1 MFLHE
6 TTAEY
11 QRALEFAKWCE
22 PMLDRTPR
30 QSAMHSQ
37 LDLARTTLL
46 LKVAAGAGGGKR
58 DESAL
63 AAAGT
68 AALESAACL
77 DLLFNKRVVSR
88 EELERGKELLQ
99 RLVPLLGARK
109 AVEESHA
116 GAA

>member
-6 TTAEY
+6 STAEY

-22 PMLDRTPR
+22 PVLDRTPR
-30 QSAMHSQ
+30 QSAMHTQ
-37 LDLARTTLL
+37 LDVARTTLL
-46 LKVAAGAGGGKR
+46 LKVAAGAGRGER
-58 DESAL
+58 DEPAL

-99 RLVPLLGARK
+99 RLVPLLDGGNAL
-109 AVEESHA
+109 AQSHA